1 MKNITFRFEFNE
13 NLKKEINYFSKV
25 HRYDDKKSLKENFD
39 KWCQENIE
47 EIINENTRLTRLGY
61 EGDIK
66 NKIFISLKYYF
77 IKKQKKED
85 ILNETKKNKEITRSK
100 KYITINKDLLK
111 EIDIFIKSQLELKHN
126 IKPHTIFLKFCSKE
140 DNIYLLKKII
150 KEFKSNGLCDAKDI
164 VNKVKKIF
172 KNRVFYFTK

>member
-13 NLKKEINYFSKV
+13 YLKNEIIYFSKL
-25 HRYDDKKSLKENFD
+25 HKYDDKKLLKENYD
-39 KWCQENIE
+39 KWCNENIE
-47 EIINENTRLTRLGY
+47 EIINENTRLKTLGY
-61 EGDIK
+61 EGDVK

-85 ILNETKKNKEITRSK
+85 ILNEIKKNKEITRSK

-111 EIDIFIKSQLELKHN
+111 EVDIFIKNQLELREN
-126 IKPHTIFLKFCSKE
+126 IKPHIIFLNFCSKE

-150 KEFKSNGLCDAKDI
+150 KEFKNNGLCDAKDI
-164 VNKVKKIF
+164 ENKIKKIF